1 MPPMALTRQRS
12 GAPHGPRAACVAQAG
27 RLLPYGPRTP
37 PRCAANVNTT
47 TLLRQ
52 INASRCLRLL
62 RGGRALSRSE
72 IARELNV
79 TRTTAGNA
87 VKLLVDEGLVCEP
100 DGLVEA
106 ARVGRPSV
114 GVSLNP
120 SGAFFVGLSIETTAL
135 TALLVDLSMATL
147 ATIVEPLGPDDRDVE
162 AVATRLTTMA
172 ERVMRRAGPNR
183 DRIRGIGISIPGLV
197 DRRGFIKSAPF
208 LEWRDVDLRGRLRT
222 RFGEGLEI
230 RVCNDAVALA
240 RAICA
245 TAGEADTREFLTVLM
260 SEGIGSALVQQGRVV
275 EGANGYAGE
284 LGQMV
289 MAATCGQG
297 RRDTFQLL
305 AGHRFFLPFMEQGR
319 PVIDALADL
328 AETGSTAPEFE
339 AALQLWADR
348 LTAGFLNAIRLLD
361 PERIVLGGPV
371 SRLFPR
377 VAERV
382 RANLFEELLGVQAP
396 PITVCAFGAE
406 GAAVGAAATLREDL
420 FALPT
425 IDEA

>member
-1 MPPMALTRQRS
+1 M
-12 GAPHGPRAACVAQAG
+12 GPEPCLG
-27 RLLPYGPRTP
+27 
-37 PRCAANVNTT
+37 CAATVNTT

-87 VKLLVDEGLVCEP
+87 VKLLLDEGLVWEP
-100 DGLVEA
+100 EGVVAA
-106 ARVGRPSV
+106 ARIGRPSV
-114 GVSLNP
+114 GLSLNP
-120 SGAFFVGLSIETTAL
+120 SGALFVGLSIETTAL
-135 TALLVDLSMATL
+135 TAVLIDLSMDSL
-147 ATIVEPLGPDDRDVE
+147 ATVVEPLGPDGRDVD
-162 AVATRLTTMA
+162 AVAARLAAMA
-172 ERVMRRAGPNR
+172 DSVMLKAGRRR
-183 DRIRGIGISIPGLV
+183 DRIRGVGVSIPGLV
-197 DRRGFIKSAPF
+197 DRDGLIKSAPF
-208 LEWRDVDLRGRLRT
+208 LEWRNVDLRGRLRASL
-222 RFGEGLEI
+222 GAGVEV

-240 RAICA
+240 RAVCA
-245 TAGEADTREFLTVLM
+245 TAGEADTREFLMVLM
-260 SEGIGSALVQQGRVV
+260 SEGIGSAFVRQGQVV

-305 AGHRFFLPFMEQGR
+305 AGHRFFLPFVAPGR
-319 PVIDALADL
+319 PVIEALAEL
-328 AETGSTAPEFE
+328 AESGSTAPEFE
-339 AALQLWADR
+339 EALQLWAER

-361 PERIVLGGPV
+361 PERIVLGGPL

-377 VAERV
+377 VADRV

-396 PITVCAFGAE
+396 PIAVCAFGAE
-406 GAAVGAAATLREDL
+406 GAAVGAAATIREDL

-425 IDEA
+425 IDET

>member
-1 MPPMALTRQRS
+1 M
-12 GAPHGPRAACVAQAG
+12 
-27 RLLPYGPRTP
+27 
-37 PRCAANVNTT
+37 NTT

-162 AVATRLTTMA
+162 AVAARLTTMA
-172 ERVMRRAGPNR
+172 ERVMRRAGTNR

-208 LEWRDVDLRGRLRT
+208 LEWRDVDLCGRLRT

-230 RVCNDAVALA
+230 RACNDAVALA

-289 MAATCGQG
+289 MATTCGQG
-297 RRDTFQLL
+297 RRETFQLL
-305 AGHRFFLPFMEQGR
+305 AGHRFFLPFMQQGR
-319 PVIDALADL
+319 PVIEALADL

-382 RANLFEELLGVQAP
+382 QANLFEELLGVQAP

>member
-1 MPPMALTRQRS
+1 MSPELIL
-12 GAPHGPRAACVAQAG
+12 G
-27 RLLPYGPRTP
+27 
-37 PRCAANVNTT
+37 CAANVNTT

-87 VKLLVDEGLVCEP
+87 VKLLLDEALVWEP
-100 DGLVEA
+100 EGLVEA
-106 ARVGRPSV
+106 ARIGRPSISL
-114 GVSLNP
+114 SLNP

-135 TALLVDLSMATL
+135 TAVLVDLSMATL
-147 ATIVEPLGPDDRDVE
+147 TTAIEPLGPDDCDVDAVSVKLTAMAE
-162 AVATRLTTMA
+162 AV
-172 ERVMRRAGPNR
+172 MRKAGRKR

-197 DRRGFIKSAPF
+197 DRTGLIKSAPF
-208 LEWRDVDLRGRLRT
+208 LGWRDVDLRGRLRASL
-222 RFGEGLEI
+222 GEGVEI
-230 RVCNDAVALA
+230 RVCNDAMALA
-240 RAICA
+240 RAVCA
-245 TAGEADTREFLTVLM
+245 TSGEADTREFLMVLM
-260 SEGIGSALVQQGRVV
+260 SEGIGSALVRQGTVV

-284 LGQMV
+284 IGQMV

-305 AGHRFFLPFMEQGR
+305 AGHRFFLPFVEPGR
-319 PVIDALADL
+319 PVIEALAGL
-328 AETGSTAPEFE
+328 AANGSTAPEFE
-339 AALQLWADR
+339 EALRLWAER

-361 PERIVLGGPV
+361 PERIVLGGPL

-377 VAERV
+377 VADKV
-382 RANLFEELLGVQAP
+382 RASLFEELLGMQAP

-406 GAAVGAAATLREDL
+406 GAAVGAAATIRENL
-420 FALPT
+420 FELPV